1 MEIYRG
7 TLGKDRNIGI
17 PKEFPY
23 KSDAID
29 PFFENK
35 KIEVEYHKAQE
46 CFSDALEDTEESN
59 FDKAKEIK
67 ENFKKYLEKE
77 SSANEEEIRDYVD
90 RHFVIGDEDFEELE

>member
-1 MEIYRG
+1 MEKYG
-7 TLGKDRNIGI
+7 SS
-17 PKEFPY
+17 Y
-23 KSDAID
+23 KTYSHESKGVETFHDNID

-35 KIEVEYHKAQE
+35 KIEAEYHKAQE